1 MSLTDYDKITMAFNN
16 KHSMVIS
23 ATKFIEKSQPQMG
36 EIEMPTRRELVD
48 SIARAIK
55 HARSVAKREHKKA
68 DRHERVGIFV
78 TSLRSTFIS
87 RCRDYYVGKLCE
99 KRLWYDIG
107 ELNEP
112 VQLPAVSYKGA
123 QYEPQ
128 GEIRVTTMNLKSWVY
143 EANLQTGERN
153 LAEEIDEDLAE
164 LEKSL
169 PGFKVPIEQATHLNE
184 QADQVLNSLID
195 IFKTE

>member
-78 TSLRSTFIS
+78 TSLRSTFI
-87 RCRDYYVGKLCE
+87 
-99 KRLWYDIG
+99 
-107 ELNEP
+107 
-112 VQLPAVSYKGA
+112 
-123 QYEPQ
+123 
-128 GEIRVTTMNLKSWVY
+128 
-143 EANLQTGERN
+143 
-153 LAEEIDEDLAE
+153 
-164 LEKSL
+164 
-169 PGFKVPIEQATHLNE
+169 F
-184 QADQVLNSLID
+184 
-195 IFKTE
+195 